1 MSLINCLNCKF
12 CSLKLRIK
20 YKLINYIVW
29 GQRVYDPSPFH
40 VKAQGLRRGD
50 TGPRTHHKSQGR
62 SKEMAEDEL
71 LLGMP

>member
-1 MSLINCLNCKF
+1 MKSPITIENSLLSKPFTTFLTNEL
-12 CSLKLRIK
+12 
-20 YKLINYIVW
+20 W

-50 TGPRTHHKSQGR
+50 TGPRTHHESQGR
-62 SKEMAEDEL
+62 FKEMAKDEL